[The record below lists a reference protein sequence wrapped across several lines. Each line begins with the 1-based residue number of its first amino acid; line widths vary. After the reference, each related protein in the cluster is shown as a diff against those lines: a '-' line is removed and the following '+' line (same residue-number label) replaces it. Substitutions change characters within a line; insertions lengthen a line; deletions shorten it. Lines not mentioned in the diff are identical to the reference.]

1 MCSIKGASD
10 DRWFFPMICHG
21 RLLFG
26 LGTVNTVDLRPQAL
40 QLHGRLMQCGVMMWG
55 KPSFIRKWSRWFLT
69 GDQTVAIVDES
80 GEI

>member
-1 MCSIKGASD
+1 MMTVD
-10 DRWFFPMICHG
+10 LMFFPMICHG
-21 RLLFG
+21 PLLFSRE
-26 LGTVNTVDLRPQAL
+26 TVDLRPQAL

-55 KPSFIRKWSRWFLT
+55 KPSFIGKWSRFWFLT